1 MIVSFGCLT
10 SSSQKQ
16 FCWRENSARL
26 HDSRSR
32 LTTLTTASYRTPLRR
47 QGCYCI
53 ECIDGRTTLREPRHE
68 AQLTYWRRLTW
79 HQRASADSNSAQR
92 RRQIVMH
99 QRSSGVSSGKLAS
112 TTTMDPV
119 PDPVR
124 QKIQKIPTSS
134 FYGEWH
140 GHRTE
145 HLNILLPRL
154 REKSE
159 ALIWTAG
166 DSSLDNKYW
175 FSTRRP
181 AVPGVYSDLLQP
193 PTSVADVTYW
203 LNHLSAQRKS
213 GTRYSAINTAVEATT
228 LNERCFKLRP
238 QDRFIRD
245 HLQPDDVLIV
255 SIGGNDIAM
264 APSPCTIASVAGLL
278 CLPQSC
284 LESGRSFGAVPFND
298 CCCGCGASLASCGCS
313 CPPCL
318 GYCESSTGTN
328 GRPSKH

>member
-1 MIVSFGCLT
+1 MTDERHLESRDT
-10 SSSQKQ
+10 KRSSLIGGDSPGIS
-16 FCWRENSARL
+16 SAASP
-26 HDSRSR
+26 SR
-32 LTTLTTASYRTPLRR
+32 
-47 QGCYCI
+47 GGI
-53 ECIDGRTTLREPRHE
+53 
-68 AQLTYWRRLTW
+68 
-79 HQRASADSNSAQR
+79 ASADSNSAQR